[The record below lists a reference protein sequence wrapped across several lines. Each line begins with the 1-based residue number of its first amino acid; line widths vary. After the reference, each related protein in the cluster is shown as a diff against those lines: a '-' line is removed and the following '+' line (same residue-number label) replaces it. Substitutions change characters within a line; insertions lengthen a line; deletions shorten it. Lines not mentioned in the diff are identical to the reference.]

1 MSSDLAE
8 GKLIART

>member
-8 GKLIART
+8 GKLIARI